1 MCQSM
6 TAIVLSINDLD
17 HGLKN
22 HLWSWVLRSVVLL
35 GYLQSWLG
43 SSGAF
48 VLQMLLV
55 FIVRPVLWKA
65 QHLCKVGWFCGCVV
79 RVGPYTVC
87 PLGYKTH
94 RSRNPAHVP
103 RGANKGVSSG
113 VSRWMWWEKAGLCPV
128 EMEGGSGR
136 KAESALEKEPL
147 HAAQGWH
154 KWVRSLDSASP
165 NTHLQTFSWS
175 SADQRRHSND
185 KKERS

>member
-22 HLWSWVLRSVVLL
+22 HLWSCVLRSVVLL

-65 QHLCKVGWFCGCVV
+65 QHLCKVGDGIIIV
-79 RVGPYTVC
+79 R
-87 PLGYKTH
+87 
-94 RSRNPAHVP
+94 
-103 RGANKGVSSG
+103 NKAMEPWREMVKVLDQGHPG
-113 VSRWMWWEKAGLCPV
+113 VSRS
-128 EMEGGSGR
+128 SG
-136 KAESALEKEPL
+136 
-147 HAAQGWH
+147 
-154 KWVRSLDSASP
+154 
-165 NTHLQTFSWS
+165 
-175 SADQRRHSND
+175 
-185 KKERS
+185 